1 MVFPLLGT
9 KVEISDGRRNY
20 IHILNDFYML
30 ANEADK
36 EFQKV
41 YDETV
46 AITFSSVSYFKKWAE
61 LFDANEDMGEK
72 RFIFPQIKK
81 VKNYLGKYGI
91 YTMTD
96 TQIYDEVFL
105 KSDLK
110 ISQFRYQAE
119 QIFEDAF
126 DESSNDMSLVG
137 KRIRSYMEKHI
148 LNRALRND
156 VMSLCNFTLNK
167 LNSEKVLEIEYF
179 YKQECEEAE
188 AIFTNLKELDIPVE
202 KQKELAARLIELD
215 ARQREYYVYIF
226 KMFDCAK
233 YEIFRIAQYL
243 NIDLSEYVDKDIEKR
258 FDLSII
264 QSEED
269 AQQMYKELQ
278 EVMQNYGLDACKKQE
293 ALSKILNY
301 YDVQARTYQGILFD
315 SRELRSQAEQED
327 VQLKELCGE
336 IEDLDKQKCTEL
348 LCKISDNHYLPEIS
362 QGYIEKINARI
373 DAIELDIML
382 EMCLG
387 MEEMSEQECNTLKDR
402 IQEID
407 AREENKIQILE
418 RVDQRIYSIWDEEDF
433 QKFSQLY
440 CNTHSNDSVM
450 VEKNMKLIAE
460 TGRTESKKLFLN
472 AMNQMQNMQTAAEYI
487 FAKESGGLKAL
498 FSSGKED
505 AYITM
510 TIGGRV
516 MHPELLSYMDVLR
529 TGKGKKKGFFSKMGG
544 FGQSA
549 KGQKSSEG
557 VKVSEPSKAVSKKYC
572 TECGSQIDSDAR
584 FCSVCGAKQ

>member
-1 MVFPLLGT
+1 M
-9 KVEISDGRRNY
+9 
-20 IHILNDFYML
+20 
-30 ANEADK
+30 
-36 EFQKV
+36 
-41 YDETV
+41 
-46 AITFSSVSYFKKWAE
+46 
-61 LFDANEDMGEK
+61 
-72 RFIFPQIKK
+72 
-81 VKNYLGKYGI
+81 
-91 YTMTD
+91 
-96 TQIYDEVFL
+96 
-105 KSDLK
+105 
-110 ISQFRYQAE
+110 
-119 QIFEDAF
+119 
-126 DESSNDMSLVG
+126 
-137 KRIRSYMEKHI
+137 
-148 LNRALRND
+148 
-156 VMSLCNFTLNK
+156 
-167 LNSEKVLEIEYF
+167 
-179 YKQECEEAE
+179 
-188 AIFTNLKELDIPVE
+188 
-202 KQKELAARLIELD
+202 
-215 ARQREYYVYIF
+215 
-226 KMFDCAK
+226 
-233 YEIFRIAQYL
+233 
-243 NIDLSEYVDKDIEKR
+243 
-258 FDLSII
+258 
-264 QSEED
+264 
-269 AQQMYKELQ
+269 
-278 EVMQNYGLDACKKQE
+278 
-293 ALSKILNY
+293 
-301 YDVQARTYQGILFD
+301 
-315 SRELRSQAEQED
+315 
-327 VQLKELCGE
+327 
-336 IEDLDKQKCTEL
+336 DKQKCTEL

-418 RVDQRIYSIWDEEDF
+418 RVDRRIYSIWDEEDF

-440 CNTHSNDSVM
+440 CNTHSNDSGM

-544 FGQSA
+544 FGQSV

-572 TECGSQIDSDAR
+572 TECGTQIDSDAR